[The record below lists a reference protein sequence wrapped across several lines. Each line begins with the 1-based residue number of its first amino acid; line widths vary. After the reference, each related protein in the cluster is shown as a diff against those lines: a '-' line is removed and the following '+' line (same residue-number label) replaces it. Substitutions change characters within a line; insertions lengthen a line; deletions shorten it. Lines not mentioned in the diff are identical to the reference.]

1 MAARF
6 ALTLTLSRRAG
17 EGIGV
22 VGGGSCCDGVSGIP
36 RSLRSRPLTLREGGG
51 NDGVLC
57 FSLGS
62 PPASAGMTWGCGNDE
77 GFAGMTGVR

>member
-36 RSLRSRPLTLREGGG
+36 RSLRSRPLTLREGG
-51 NDGVLC
+51 DKRRALF
-57 FSLGS
+57 FSGF